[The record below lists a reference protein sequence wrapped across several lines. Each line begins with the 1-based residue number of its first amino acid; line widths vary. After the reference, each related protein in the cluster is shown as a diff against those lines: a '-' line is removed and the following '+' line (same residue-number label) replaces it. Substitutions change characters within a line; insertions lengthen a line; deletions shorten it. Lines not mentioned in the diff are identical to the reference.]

1 MLDKRFRGVCARA
14 GFAGLA
20 IATLVGCSSTASAGS
35 LSDSMQERSQVVG
48 QGTTSTEDARD
59 SVPSAIAEAEG
70 TQSQGSRTSGSAE
83 RVSPGR
89 RSAVSAAV
97 ARFVATLPNAT
108 LISTD
113 VLDEGSRSSTAV
125 ATVVRSGSRQLL
137 AISVREREGA
147 WVVENIDT
155 MPTAQDLR

>member
-70 TQSQGSRTSGSAE
+70 TQSQGSRTS
-83 RVSPGR
+83 
-89 RSAVSAAV
+89 